1 MFNDIPVFDYED
13 IQLIPNKCIITSRSQ
28 ADTSVT
34 LGKYQ
39 FKLPVIPANM
49 QTIID
54 ETIAGQLAKK
64 RVIFILCI
72 VLMKIA
78 ANLLSSACM
87 NKA

>member
-39 FKLPVIPANM
+39 FQATSYPSKYANHY
-49 QTIID
+49 
-54 ETIAGQLAKK
+54 
-64 RVIFILCI
+64 
-72 VLMKIA
+72 
-78 ANLLSSACM
+78 
-87 NKA
+87 